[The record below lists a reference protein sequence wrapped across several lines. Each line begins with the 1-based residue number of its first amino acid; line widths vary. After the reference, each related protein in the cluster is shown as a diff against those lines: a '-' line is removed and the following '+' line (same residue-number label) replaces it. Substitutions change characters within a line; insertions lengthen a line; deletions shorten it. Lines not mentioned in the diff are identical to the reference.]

1 MEDKILF
8 FEYFIDSLSQRNN
21 NSLKGFTTLKL
32 IKLLFLTVGVSST
45 EEDRGLTTVF
55 NNFVAMPYGPVES
68 DIYDTIRTDGLSKY
82 NITSSQCAIK
92 NSNAN
97 TTLDEDSK
105 QIIDNAIKLLFE
117 RNPEILSCQPFE
129 LVDITHKWSC
139 WKICYDVAL
148 ANGKHSISI
157 PSRMIQNSIKYYQ

>member
-21 NSLKGFTTLKL
+21 NSFKGFTTLKL

-45 EEDRGLTTVF
+45 EKDRGLTTVF

-68 DIYDTIRTDGLSKY
+68 DIYDTIRTDRLSKY

-92 NSNAN
+92 NNNAN

>member
-1 MEDKILF
+1 
-8 FEYFIDSLSQRNN
+8 
-21 NSLKGFTTLKL
+21 
-32 IKLLFLTVGVSST
+32 
-45 EEDRGLTTVF
+45 
-55 NNFVAMPYGPVES
+55 MPYGPVES